1 MISAANSS
9 VVSATGS
16 TVVSAASSSVI
27 SAANSSVVSAVGSSV
42 VSAAVSSAT
51 TSAKAAALASLFS
64 FSDASLALI
73 AESSS
78 LAIEV
83 ILFSILASFSLNHLA
98 NFSSACSF
106 VKAPFLTPF
115 NKWFL
120 YNTPLYDSIALT
132 VSVGCA
138 PTPTQ
143 YIARSKSMS
152 MVAGFVF
159 GL

>member
-1 MISAANSS
+1 MVSATGSS
-9 VVSATGS
+9 VVSAAG
-16 TVVSAASSSVI
+16 
-27 SAANSSVVSAVGSSV
+27 SSVVSAAGSSV
-42 VSAAVSSAT
+42 VSAAGSSVVSEAGSVTSAAVSSAT

-64 FSDASLALI
+64 FSDASLALM

-143 YIARSKSMS
+143 YIALSKSMS